1 MKVLNSRRAAEIVV
15 LIGAVL
21 MASCGGGGSGG
32 GSGGDPAVQKGL
44 SVLIGDADSERGL
57 TLSKSEDQYF
67 TTMTMVP
74 SGVLYL
80 AYDCAIRRVGSDNTV
95 QDFVGGTCGYSD
107 GSGSA
112 ARFNRIYGVASDG
125 DGNLFVSDTGN
136 AVIRKVSPSGQVIT
150 VSGAAGEAA
159 FVDGPADSAR
169 WVAPSELAVD
179 RSGNVFVV
187 DSLGISQG
195 GRRQVRKLLATGEVK
210 PVAGGFLGASSN
222 PGRMAVDSAG
232 SLYLTVKTGQ
242 LMVCIDRCIGFMDSS
257 SVLKIDTAGN
267 ASTLA
272 GSTTIGAIG
281 AVDGP
286 AHDARF
292 RYAEGI
298 AVDSVGNVYVSDV
311 LNEAIRKIRPDGT
324 VSTVIGV
331 LPANAPNSIPSDTY
345 SVIGG
350 TVVTGALP
358 GRLRLPDALAIGPD
372 NSLYISVARRRH
384 NEVPFSSGNGFAV
397 LRAVF

>member
-1 MKVLNSRRAAEIVV
+1 MNVLNTRRAAEIVV

-21 MASCGGGGSGG
+21 LASCGGGGSGG
-32 GSGGDPAVQKGL
+32 DPVVQKGL
-44 SVLIGDADSERGL
+44 SVVIGDPDSERGL

-67 TTMTMVP
+67 TTMTMAP

-80 AYDCAIRRVGSDNTV
+80 AYDCAIRRVGADKTV
-95 QDFVGGTCGYSD
+95 RDFVGGTCGYSD

-159 FVDGPADSAR
+159 FIDGPANSVR
-169 WVAPSELAVD
+169 WMAPRELAVD
-179 RSGNVFVV
+179 RGGNVFVV
-187 DSLGISQG
+187 DSLYAHRTSG
-195 GRRQVRKLLATGEVK
+195 RQVRKLLTSGEVQS
-210 PVAGGFLGASSN
+210 VAGGSLDEYSI

-232 SLYLTVKTGQ
+232 SLYLTVKTGS
-242 LMVCIDRCIGFMDSS
+242 LMVCLDKCRGLINSS
-257 SVLKIDTAGN
+257 SVLKIDTAGH

-272 GSTTIGAIG
+272 GSTTVGAIG

-286 AHDARF
+286 ANWARF

-311 LNEAIRKIRPDGT
+311 FNEAIRKIGPDGS
-324 VSTVIGV
+324 VSTVIGA
-331 LPANAPNSIPSDTY
+331 LPENVPDTSVSGFNY
-345 SVIGG
+345 VIGG
-350 TVVTGALP
+350 TVATGALP

-372 NSLYISVARRRH
+372 NALYISVARWKDYY
-384 NEVPFSSGNGFAV
+384 EEPLSSGKGFAV